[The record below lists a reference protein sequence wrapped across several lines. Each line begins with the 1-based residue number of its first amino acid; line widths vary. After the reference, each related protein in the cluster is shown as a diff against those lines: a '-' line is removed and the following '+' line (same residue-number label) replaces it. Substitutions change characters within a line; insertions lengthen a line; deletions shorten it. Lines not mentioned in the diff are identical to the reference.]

1 MNPYNDLLVASIA
14 LIGSFLA
21 LAISLGPWTTP
32 YRLRSI
38 SHVVD
43 RYGMPAARC
52 VWIMIA
58 LVSLFAGVAIAGG
71 FRPSF
76 AKPAGDAVDSAR

>member
-1 MNPYNDLLVASIA
+1 MNSYNDMLVASVA

-38 SHVVD
+38 SHVVN
-43 RYGMPAARC
+43 RYGMTAARS
-52 VWIMIA
+52 VWIVIA
-58 LVSLFAGVAIAGG
+58 LVSLLVGVAIASG
-71 FRPSF
+71 FRPGF
-76 AKPAGDAVDSAR
+76 VKPATDAVDSAQ